1 MKTIDF
7 SYFIERHIAGEMSDA
22 EKQWFLKEL
31 DGNEKLRNEVNLR
44 QRTDKILKNQN
55 VMSLRVKLS
64 EIEKTRSEV
73 VKPAKNSNKSTYI
86 KYAAVLAGLVFIGSI
101 TIFSGKHLS
110 NDEILKRYYKAYEPP
125 TSQRSA
131 NSETDADF
139 TLALEFYNTRD
150 FEKAAILFNKVL
162 EKKPNDMQTVLL
174 KGVSNFEEKKY
185 PEAKQSF
192 SKVIDNKDNLYV
204 DQAQWFLSLCYLN
217 TNENDKAIQLLKIIV
232 IENGNYKNEA
242 NKIIRRLK

>member
-7 SYFIERHIAGEMSDA
+7 SYFIERYNAGEMSDA

-44 QRTDKILKNQN
+44 KRTDKILKNQN
-55 VMSLRVKLS
+55 VMSLRSKLS
-64 EIEKTRSEV
+64 EIEKTRSEAI
-73 VKPAKNSNKSTYI
+73 KPAKNSKKSTFI
-86 KYAAVLAGLVFIGSI
+86 KYAAVLAGLALIGSI
-101 TIFSGKHLS
+101 TLFSGKHLS

-131 NSETDADF
+131 NTETDADF
-139 TLALEFYNTRD
+139 TLALEYYNTRD
-150 FEKAAILFNKVL
+150 YEKAAVLFNKVL

-174 KGVSNFEEKKY
+174 KGVSNFEEQKY

-192 SKVIDNKDNLYV
+192 NQVIDNKDNLYI

-217 TNENDKAIQLLKIIV
+217 TNENEKAIQLLKIIV
-232 IENGNYKNEA
+232 KENGNYKNEA
-242 NKIIRRLK
+242 NKIIRGLK

>member
-7 SYFIERHIAGEMSDA
+7 SYFIERHISGEMSDA

-31 DGNEKLRNEVNLR
+31 DGNEKLRNEVDLR
-44 QRTDKILKNQN
+44 KRTDKILKNQN
-55 VMSLRVKLS
+55 VMSLRSKLS

-73 VKPAKNSNKSTYI
+73 IKPAKNSKKSTFI
-86 KYAAVLAGLVFIGSI
+86 KYAAVIAGLALIGSI
-101 TIFSGKHLS
+101 TLFSGKHLS

-131 NSETDADF
+131 NTETDADF
-139 TLALEFYNTRD
+139 TLAIEYYNTRD
-150 FEKAAILFNKVL
+150 YEKAAVLFNKVL

-174 KGVSNFEEKKY
+174 KGVSNFEEQKY

-192 SKVIDNKDNLYV
+192 NQVIDNKDNLYV

-217 TNENDKAIQLLKIIV
+217 TNENEKAIQLLKTIV
-232 IENGNYKNEA
+232 KENGNYKNEA
-242 NKIIRRLK
+242 NKIIRGLK

>member
-55 VMSLRVKLS
+55 VMSLRGKLS

-73 VKPAKNSNKSTYI
+73 VKPAKNSNKSTFI

-162 EKKPNDMQTVLL
+162 ETKPNDMQTVLL

-242 NKIIRRLK
+242 NKIIRGLK

>member
-242 NKIIRRLK
+242 NKIIRGLK